1 MQRIWIDKS
10 GIHLNSIDISYT
22 GSAVFTFLHNV
33 IYGFK
38 KNEEEKITYSCE
50 EDSSLKSFGK
60 KIVKFIKEL
69 SIDELNR
76 IFDQT
81 IIVDLETCIG
91 KHIIENISSKDLSCP
106 QTYKHEPNYIATVN
120 SFFLFDWVYLIN
132 LDSNSL
138 EVYRTSQEGQYISYA
153 PHKDSNLMR
162 VYCDLYT
169 KITLDEIKKGPD
181 NILEIISALDKA
193 YVRGE
198 FRNE

>member
-1 MQRIWIDKS
+1 MSSIRIDNLGLHI
-10 GIHLNSIDISYT
+10 NDISFL
-22 GSAVFTFLHNV
+22 GSGVFTSLRNV

-81 IIVDLETCIG
+81 IIVDLETCID
-91 KHIIENISSKDLSCP
+91 KHIIENISFKDLSCP

-138 EVYRTSQEGQYISYA
+138 EVYRTSQWGQY
-153 PHKDSNLMR
+153 KNSNPIR
-162 VYCDLYT
+162 SYCDLYT

-193 YVRGE
+193 Y
-198 FRNE
+198 